1 MLNALKALLG
11 AVKQDPYFQTVL
23 PKLRK
28 RLGATLALLV
38 CAEILIVVQI
48 FPVKLFF
55 DGLGDNPANKT
66 LMWEAIALTGILAAV
81 SATVYHFMNTTRMK
95 FLWQMYLSW
104 LAAGHLKQLRLST
117 DYHTE
122 HSTGEKQSVLD
133 KSVHRIDALT
143 DELFFASLPSALQVI
158 VITIGLFLL
167 GWQYAVLGLVTV
179 VGYMVV
185 VKLQNPVFERLRK
198 SQRAEMKAFERY
210 ESELTSNW
218 RTIRQF
224 GLEGQLGGKNA
235 DILKHFE
242 DVQAQ
247 REKAYHIR
255 WSTQEVV
262 IIISQVMLYVIVLLI
277 IKPNASI
284 GSIVLATA
292 WVERMYSHFHRF
304 GDLQRRLNEGL
315 EAVREMTT
323 LLSAKPSVKQQTRPK
338 WPVKPKGSIRFENV
352 YFSYP
357 GTKKRALS
365 GVDLEIQP
373 NQTIAL
379 VGPSGGGKSTVASL
393 LLREYDPTEGRILID
408 GIDLRRLDFN
418 RYRADML
425 GVVSQ
430 NIELFD
436 GTIAENL
443 RIVKPSA
450 TDEQIRAAARAAHAE
465 SFILGDL
472 PDGYDTRIGEN
483 GIRLSG
489 GQKQRLAIARALL
502 RKPRILVLDE
512 ATSALD
518 ALSQD
523 QVQRTIDELI
533 DRRECTIVV
542 IAHRFSTIMNADHVV
557 VMQDGTVVERGT
569 HAQLEKRN
577 GLYTS
582 LKRLEIGGVL
592 P

>member
-1 MLNALKALLG
+1 MLNSIQALWR
-11 AVKQDPYFQTVL
+11 AVKTDPYFQTVL

-28 RLGATLALLV
+28 RLSATMVLLV
-38 CAEILIVVQI
+38 LAEILIVVQI
-48 FPVKLFF
+48 YPIKLFF
-55 DGLGDNPANKT
+55 DGLGAHPLNRQ
-66 LMWEAIALTGILAAV
+66 LMVTATVLTVILALCSAIA
-81 SATVYHFMNTTRMK
+81 YHFMNTTRMK
-95 FLWQMYLSW
+95 FLWQLYLSW
-104 LAAGHLKQLRLST
+104 LAAGHAQQLRLST

-133 KSVHRIDALT
+133 KSVHRIDGLT
-143 DELFFASLPSALQVI
+143 DELFFASVPSMLQVI
-158 VITIGLFLL
+158 VIMIGLFVL
-167 GWQYAVLGLVTV
+167 GWQFAVLGLVTV
-179 VGYMVV
+179 LCYVML
-185 VKLQNPVFERLRK
+185 VKIQNPVFERLRK
-198 SQRAEMKAFERY
+198 SQRKEMKAFERY

-224 GLEGQLGGKNA
+224 GLEGQLSQKNA
-235 DILKHFE
+235 GMLSHFE
-242 DVQAQ
+242 AVQEE
-247 REKAYHIR
+247 REKAYHTR
-255 WSTQEVV
+255 WSTQQL
-262 IIISQVMLYVIVLLI
+262 ILIISQAMLYVIVI
-277 IKPNASI
+277 MIVKPDASI

-315 EAVREMTT
+315 EAVREMTK
-323 LLSAKPSVKQQTRPK
+323 LLSTKPSVKQQAKPQ
-338 WPVKPKGSIRFENV
+338 WPQKPQGSVRFENV

-357 GTKKRALS
+357 GNKKRALS
-365 GVDLEIQP
+365 GVDLEIKP
-373 NQTIAL
+373 NQTVAL

-393 LLREYDPTEGRILID
+393 LLREYDPTEGRIVID
-408 GIDLRRLDFN
+408 GVDLKSLDFN
-418 RYRADML
+418 RYRSDML

-436 GTIAENL
+436 GSIADNL
-443 RIVKPSA
+443 RIVKPDA
-450 TDEQIRAAARAAHAE
+450 TQDEIVAAARAAHAE

-472 PDGYDTRIGEN
+472 PDGYNTLIGEN

-533 DRRECTIVV
+533 DKRECTIVV

-557 VMQDGTVVERGT
+557 VMQNGAIVERGS
-569 HAQLEKRN
+569 HAQLERRN